1 MDNLK
6 NKKFLERVLRF
17 VDSILNLVNKLPKN
31 IINVSLIKQIINSGT
46 SVGANYHEACEA
58 ESSKDF
64 THKLKIAK
72 KELRE
77 TRYWL
82 RLLYKQNKEFKEEI
96 TCLGKES
103 TELIKIFATIV
114 TKFRS

>member
-1 MDNLK
+1 MDNFK
-6 NKKFLERVLRF
+6 NKQFLERILRF
-17 VDSILNLVNKLPKN
+17 VDSILELAKKLPKN
-31 IINVSLIKQIINSGT
+31 IINVPLIKQLIDCGT

-64 THKLKIAK
+64 IHKLKITK

-96 TCLGKES
+96 SCLGKES
-103 TELIKIFATIV
+103 IELIKIFATIV